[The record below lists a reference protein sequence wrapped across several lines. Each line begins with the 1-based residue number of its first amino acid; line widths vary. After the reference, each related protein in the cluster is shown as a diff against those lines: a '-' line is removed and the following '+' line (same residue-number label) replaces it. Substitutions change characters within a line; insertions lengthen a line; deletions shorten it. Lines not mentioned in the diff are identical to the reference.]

1 MDFRTLGRSGLMVSR
16 ACLGGMNFGLDD
28 SSPAD
33 ESESAR
39 IISAFLDAGHNF
51 IDTANAY
58 RGGQSE
64 EVIGRAL
71 HGKRDAVV
79 LATKAAMPIG
89 PGPND
94 RGLSRRY
101 LIRALD
107 ASLRRLDTDYIDLYQ
122 CHVWDSQTPIEETM
136 ATLEEFVRAGKVR
149 YIGCSNFSAA
159 QIVESQWAAER
170 VGARGFVSLQPHYSL
185 LAREIEAEILPA
197 CRRYGLGVMAYG
209 PLGGGV
215 LAGRY
220 MRSAAPGP
228 DSRLGQWKAMPY
240 AQPQKWADD
249 LLAERNFDIA
259 DEVQKVGSELDTT
272 PAAVAL
278 AWVANRPDVTSVII
292 GPRTIS
298 QLEDNLDGFRMNLP
312 AELADRLEVISRAG
326 NVPVTGQMGVV
337 A

>member
-1 MDFRTLGRSGLMVSR
+1 MDYRTLGRSGLKVSR

-33 ESESAR
+33 EAESAR
-39 IISAFLDAGHNF
+39 MIGAFLDAGHNF

-71 HGKRDAVV
+71 RGKRDSVV
-79 LATKAAMPIG
+79 LATKGAMPIG
-89 PGPND
+89 AGPND

-122 CHVWDSQTPIEETM
+122 CHVWDGETPIEETM

-149 YIGCSNFSAA
+149 HVGCSNFTAA

-170 VGARGFVSLQPHYSL
+170 AGSRGFVSLQPHYSL
-185 LAREIEAEILPA
+185 LAREIEAEILPT
-197 CRRYGLGVMAYG
+197 CRRHGLGVLAYG

-220 MRSAAPGP
+220 TRGTTPGTE
-228 DSRLGQWKAMPY
+228 SRLGQWKAMPY

-259 DEVQKVGSELDTT
+259 DAVQKAAGELGTT

-278 AWVANRPDVTSVII
+278 AWVAGRPDVTSVLI
-292 GPRTIS
+292 GPRTAE
-298 QLEDNLDGFRMNLP
+298 QLEGNLAGFDLDLP
-312 AELADRLEVISRAG
+312 AEVADRLEEVSRTA
-326 NVPVTGQMGVV
+326 NVPVTGQMGIV
-337 A
+337 